1 LIQHRGAKDFFWK
14 ARMVDLDRNEKGIDI
29 HHIFPKKWCQDANIS
44 PRVFNSIVN
53 KTAISYKANR
63 KIGGSAPSEY
73 LKKLQEHKAVQ
84 LDDPGMDAILR
95 TNCIDP
101 QFLRADDFEGF
112 FEARRATLLGLVEEA
127 MGKQSIS
134 SGGSSE
140 NGFDTDEDE
149 D

>member
-1 LIQHRGAKDFFWK
+1 
-14 ARMVDLDRNEKGIDI
+14 
-29 HHIFPKKWCQDANIS
+29 
-44 PRVFNSIVN
+44 VN

-84 LDDPGMDAILR
+84 LDDQRMDAVLCTHYIDPHFLR
-95 TNCIDP
+95 T
-101 QFLRADDFEGF
+101 DDFEEF
-112 FEARRATLLGLVEEA
+112 FEARRAKLLALIEEA

-134 SGGSSE
+134 SVGSSE